1 MSQKYS
7 ELQKVFFVFLSLFL
21 ISCSHPQKTGLLHE
35 VTIIGTA
42 DLQGLLEPTELK
54 LDFDGDG
61 KKEERSVGGIS
72 RIATLIKNIKSE
84 KQEKVMVVSTGDDL
98 MNRYFH
104 TFKGKAIFRLLSE
117 AGYEIY
123 AFGNHEFDK
132 GPEVLAGALEEAVFQ
147 SICTDLEV
155 INTPLDGLCNKL
167 VIRDF
172 QGLKAGFFSLMT
184 EDFPLV
190 TSGRDVTLTRNNLET
205 ARWAVKELRK
215 QGAEI
220 VVALTHIG
228 FSRDQEIAKAVPGI
242 DVIFG
247 AHSHDYL
254 PELVKVGGTAIV
266 NGGEKGSFLVRLD
279 LLVGSDGSIDHNKTR
294 YQLIPVTDEVVSEA
308 KIERLLADYKKS
320 FPEAI
325 ILARTEVAWNM
336 TKEALRK
343 GESVVANL
351 VNDLLR
357 EKFHVE
363 VVLNNAGAFRGKKI
377 YQPGPV
383 TDAMLKEIDEFS
395 NYAYTLK
402 IKGKYIKK
410 ILERSAA
417 RFGKGGFLHPSGL
430 RYTIDLSQTAQ
441 KISMDGSGEL
451 DVEIPGSLVKEIQV
465 FDKTGKWED
474 LNPDKS
480 YYVLS
485 NSFLVNQQGDGFF
498 WFKRFGK
505 DLKNTYSTFYSI
517 LAELAENKGILNP
530 GSPDKRVIVY

>member
-1 MSQKYS
+1 
-7 ELQKVFFVFLSLFL
+7 
-21 ISCSHPQKTGLLHE
+21 
-35 VTIIGTA
+35 
-42 DLQGLLEPTELK
+42 
-54 LDFDGDG
+54 
-61 KKEERSVGGIS
+61 
-72 RIATLIKNIKSE
+72 
-84 KQEKVMVVSTGDDL
+84 
-98 MNRYFH
+98 
-104 TFKGKAIFRLLSE
+104 
-117 AGYEIY
+117 
-123 AFGNHEFDK
+123 
-132 GPEVLAGALEEAVFQ
+132 
-147 SICTDLEV
+147 
-155 INTPLDGLCNKL
+155 
-167 VIRDF
+167 
-172 QGLKAGFFSLMT
+172 
-184 EDFPLV
+184 
-190 TSGRDVTLTRNNLET
+190 
-205 ARWAVKELRK
+205 
-215 QGAEI
+215 
-220 VVALTHIG
+220 
-228 FSRDQEIAKAVPGI
+228 
-242 DVIFG
+242 
-247 AHSHDYL
+247 
-254 PELVKVGGTAIV
+254 
-266 NGGEKGSFLVRLD
+266 VRLD